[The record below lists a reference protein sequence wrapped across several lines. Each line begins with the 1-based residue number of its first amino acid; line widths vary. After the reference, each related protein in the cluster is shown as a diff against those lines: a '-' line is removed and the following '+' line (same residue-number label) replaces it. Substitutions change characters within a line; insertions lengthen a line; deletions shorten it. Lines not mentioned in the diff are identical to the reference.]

1 MPSVMTLMKT
11 INLHQS
17 YIFVGI
23 IIALLLNSC
32 GADPLTVEDS
42 PDRNKTAV
50 AYTYSWGN
58 SNTYVSIYYNRD
70 KKETDVLKL
79 KGVVPI
85 AFEWVNDKEL
95 NVYLP
100 NKSLITYVNKSFN
113 DVKLNLIEEKK

>member
-1 MPSVMTLMKT
+1 MTLMKT
-11 INLHQS
+11 INMHQS

-23 IIALLLNSC
+23 IIVLLLNSC

-50 AYTYSWGN
+50 AYTYSLGN

-79 KGVVPI
+79 KGLVPI
-85 AFEWVNDKEL
+85 AFKWVNDKEL

-100 NKSLITYVNKSFN
+100 NKSLIMYANKTLN

>member
-1 MPSVMTLMKT
+1 MKT
-11 INLHQS
+11 INLHLS

-50 AYTYSWGN
+50 AYTYHIGD

-79 KGVVPI
+79 KGIVPI

-113 DVKLNLIEEKK
+113 DVKLNVIEDKK

>member
-1 MPSVMTLMKT
+1 MQIVMTLMKT
-11 INLHQS
+11 INMHQS

-23 IIALLLNSC
+23 IIVLLLNSC

-50 AYTYSWGN
+50 AYTYSLGN

-79 KGVVPI
+79 KGIVPI
-85 AFEWVNDKEL
+85 AFKWVNDKEL

-100 NKSLITYVNKSFN
+100 NKSLIMYANKTLN